1 MHGRTPSPKSANRTR
16 RSAERL
22 ALATALLAAAC
33 TACFAQANV
42 YPTRPITILV
52 PFPPGSTA
60 DLLPRALAPLL
71 AQSIGV
77 AVVVE
82 NQRIG
87 ATGAIGAAFVARAPA
102 DGHLILMAPSPV
114 LTIHQWLHKV
124 PLYNPEQDFA
134 PIINAAATPNIL
146 VVHPSVPA
154 KNLTELIAL
163 AKAKPDSLNFA
174 SGGNGSSHHLC
185 GELLKTSAGIEMVHV
200 PYKGPAP
207 ALQDVIAGRVP
218 LMCDNLSNA
227 ISHVRA
233 GRLHA
238 IAITAKT
245 RHRQALDIPTA
256 DESGLPGFETG
267 VWYSFVAPIATPA
280 PVIEKLNAEFT
291 KALRN
296 ATVVE
301 RLDHLGLVFT
311 PNSVAEFKRFVTAE
325 SAKWRK
331 VVEASGA
338 KVD

>member
-16 RSAERL
+16 RAAARL
-22 ALATALLAAAC
+22 ALAAALLAAAC
-33 TACFAQANV
+33 TACFAQADAF
-42 YPTRPITILV
+42 PTRPISILV

-60 DLLPRALAPLL
+60 DLVPRTLAPLL

-87 ATGAIGAAFVARAPA
+87 ATGAIGAAYVAKAQP
-102 DGHLILMAPSPV
+102 DGYVLLMAPLPV
-114 LTIHQWLHKV
+114 LAVHQWLHKV

-134 PIINAAATPNIL
+134 PIINAAATPNML
-146 VVHPSVPA
+146 VVHPSLPA

-163 AKAKPDSLNFA
+163 AKAKPNSLNFA
-174 SGGNGSSHHLC
+174 SGGNGSTHHLC
-185 GELLKTSAGIEMVHV
+185 VELLKTSAGVEMVHV

-238 IAITAKT
+238 IALTAKT
-245 RHRQALDIPTA
+245 RHRLAPDIPTA
-256 DESGLPGFETG
+256 DESGLPGFEAG

-280 PVIEKLNAEFT
+280 PVVEKLNAEFT
-291 KALRN
+291 KVLRS
-296 ATVVE
+296 AAVLE
-301 RLDHLGLVFT
+301 RLDNLGLVFT
-311 PNSVAEFKRFVTAE
+311 PNSPEEFKRFVAAE